1 MELSATV
8 SYPLLF
14 ILAAVEVRRLN
25 FPYIGPDCFTGAD
38 QRLFQ
43 GGRGSFMSKHRK
55 LLAYLSGSVAAIG
68 AASLTATPSV
78 AAGCQGPGAPK
89 SGHTRCVTAIHIP
102 GKPLQSFDIS
112 WVDAKTSRYYLA
124 DRANAGIDVIDTSS
138 LTFVRTLPGFVGIV
152 LNSAGTAVDNSH
164 SGPDGVTTHG
174 RWLYA
179 GDGNSTLKVFDLLAP
194 TASAQKQMV
203 FTGGSTR
210 VDEMA
215 LTADGKLLLAVN
227 NAEDPPYGTL
237 FAANGDAA
245 MSNVKII
252 TKVTIDPAIMPKGF
266 GLGFEQSVWDPQTQR
281 FYASLPIIA
290 NNPMGCNYGQLSG
303 AITCSGGM
311 VVIDPTILS
320 SPSAVIGAFDA
331 AANVGVVPLNNCGPN
346 GITLGTHGNLMEGCT
361 PGNDPANTG
370 TVVINGVTKNYATV
384 ANITGSDEVW
394 FNAGDNRYY
403 LGASKAILPTGSPL
417 GSGAVLGIVN
427 DSSVLVK
434 KIPQSSN
441 SHSVAADEKRNL
453 IFVPQV
459 AFGVIGGDTNTTDGA
474 GTPTVGQLLCGT
486 NSGCI
491 AVYHHKIDDEDDD
504 ADDGK

>member
-1 MELSATV
+1 MLKRRKS
-8 SYPLLF
+8 
-14 ILAAVEVRRLN
+14 LA
-25 FPYIGPDCFTGAD
+25 C
-38 QRLFQ
+38 
-43 GGRGSFMSKHRK
+43 
-55 LLAYLSGSVAAIG
+55 LSGSVAVLG
-68 AASLTATPSV
+68 AASLGASPAS
-78 AAGCQGPGAPK
+78 AACQGPGAPTT
-89 SGHTRCVTAIHIP
+89 GHTKCVTAIHIP
-102 GKPLQSFDIS
+102 GNPLQSFDIS
-112 WVDAKTSRYYLA
+112 WVDAKTSRYYLS
-124 DRANAGIDVIDTSS
+124 DRANAAIDVIDTSS
-138 LTFVRTLPGFVGIV
+138 LTFVRQLGGFVGIV
-152 LNSAGTAVDNSH
+152 YNSGHTAVDNSH
-164 SGPDGVTTHG
+164 SGPDGVTSHG

-194 TASAQKQMV
+194 TVSALKQSV
-203 FTGGSTR
+203 FTGGTTR

-245 MSNVKII
+245 TSNVKII
-252 TKVTIDPAIMPKGF
+252 TQVKIDPTIIPPGF
-266 GLGFEQSVWDPQTQR
+266 GLGFEQSTWDPQTQR
-281 FYASLPIIA
+281 FYASLPTIA
-290 NNPMGCNYGQLSG
+290 NNPTGCNYGQLTS

-320 SPSAVIGAFDA
+320 SPTAVIGAFDA
-331 AANVGVVPLNNCGPN
+331 AANVGVLPLNNCGPN

-361 PGNDPANTG
+361 PGNFPPDT
-370 TVVINGVTKNYATV
+370 TTLVINGVTKNYASV

-403 LGASKAILPTGSPL
+403 LGASKAIKPASSPL

-434 KIPQSSN
+434 TIPQSSN
-441 SHSVAADEKRNL
+441 SHSVAADEKRNVV
-453 IFVPQV
+453 FVPQV
-459 AFGVIGGDTNTTDGA
+459 AFGVIGGDTNTTAGA

-486 NSGCI
+486 NNGCI
-491 AVYHHKIDDEDDD
+491 AVYHHKVDDQDDD